1 MGRMLIE
8 AIPFHIDTMAG
19 YVGKQ
24 LGESDWMPID
34 QNRIDLFSEATED
47 RNPLHVDRAWAA
59 ADGPFGSTVAHGFLT
74 LSLLSHLSRIGELQ
88 PDGVDYGINLGFERV
103 RFVSPVTVD
112 DRIKLRVTLMEIK
125 PRACG
130 QMAVQIP
137 LLDRHGKDRQG
148 GVERHLARPVRQLGT
163 CGRRRPTVGLNA
175 AFNAASRSA
184 IDAPVPRSASDVTP

>member
-8 AIPFHIDTMAG
+8 GIPFHIDTMAG
-19 YVGKQ
+19 YVGRQ

-34 QNRIDLFSEATED
+34 QNRIDLFGEATED
-47 RNPLHVDRAWAA
+47 RNPLHVDRAWAT
-59 ADGPFGSTVAHGFLT
+59 ADGPFGNTVAHGFLT

-125 PRACG
+125 PRA
-130 QMAVQIP
+130 A
-137 LLDRHGKDRQG
+137 GKWQYKFRCSIVTEKTG
-148 GVERHLARPVRQLGT
+148 KVAL
-163 CGRRRPTVGLNA
+163 
-175 AFNAASRSA
+175 SA
-184 IDAPVPRSASDVTP
+184 IWLVLFVNSERAGEDTRPLG